1 MRSKQSNTRMWTF
14 GSIAL
19 GVAALALV
27 FTAVFS
33 STDATAT
40 ESGVDANPQPP
51 AQTSET
57 DAEADTAAADTVAVT
72 ITDGA
77 IEVPQTVAAG
87 SATFEVTNDGQEAS
101 GFAIGSDLS
110 APAEV
115 ARLESKL
122 EAGQSETLTAE
133 LEPGTYMAYLPAED
147 GQNEEGQQEQ
157 EGQQKQVS
165 AEFTVEPPSTS
176 TQ

>member
-1 MRSKQSNTRMWTF
+1 MWTF

-27 FTAVFS
+27 FTTVFA

-40 ESGVDANPQPP
+40 ESGVDENPQPP
-51 AQTSET
+51 AQTSEIE
-57 DAEADTAAADTVAVT
+57 AEADTAAADTVAVT
-72 ITDGA
+72 ISDGA

-87 SATFEVTNDGQEAS
+87 SATFKVSNDGQKAH

-115 ARLESKL
+115 ARLESQL

-133 LEPGTYMAYLPAED
+133 LEPGTYTAYLPLQDNQEQ
-147 GQNEEGQQEQ
+147 GEEGPEQ
-157 EGQQKQVS
+157 TAQVS
-165 AEFTVEPPSTS
+165 AQFTVEEQTS
-176 TQ
+176 SMK